1 VSESIRISWHYEVNT
16 VASVGC
22 YRISRNADLLRVV
35 AEISGYLPRCSA
47 MQGLEEVATAFGLLK
62 SGRALLAK
70 EMRVALSHVSS
81 DIWH

>member
-1 VSESIRISWHYEVNT
+1 
-16 VASVGC
+16 
-22 YRISRNADLLRVV
+22 
-35 AEISGYLPRCSA
+35 